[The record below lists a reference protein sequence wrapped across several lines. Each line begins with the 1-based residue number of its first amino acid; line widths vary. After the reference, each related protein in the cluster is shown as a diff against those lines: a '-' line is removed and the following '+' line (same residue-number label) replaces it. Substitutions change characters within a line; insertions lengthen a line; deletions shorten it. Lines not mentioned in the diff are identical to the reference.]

1 MNSIRKST
9 LCRVVLVCAAIAVIA
24 GTAVIPNLH
33 PFRDFQPYTKNLRAA
48 DQIQIQILAT

>member
-9 LCRVVLVCAAIAVIA
+9 LCLVVLVCAAIAVIT
-24 GTAVIPNLH
+24 GIAVIPNLH

-48 DQIQIQILAT
+48 DQIQILAT

>member
-9 LCRVVLVCAAIAVIA
+9 LCMVVLVCAAIA

-33 PFRDFQPYTKNLRAA
+33 PFRDFQPYTKSLRAA
-48 DQIQIQILAT
+48 DQIQILAT